1 MSNKKNKALRL
12 ITFNLGPSI
21 LPEEI
26 ENENENEEIK
36 TQKIQNYD
44 EPPAIV
50 ETIYSHQV
58 ISEGKKVYYNF
69 FWIY

>member
-1 MSNKKNKALRL
+1 MSNKKTKALRL
-12 ITFNLGPSI
+12 VTFNLSPSI
-21 LPEEI
+21 LPEEM
-26 ENENENEEIK
+26 ENEEIK

-50 ETIYSHQV
+50 ETIYSHRV
-58 ISEGKKVYYNF
+58 ISEGKEIHYNF